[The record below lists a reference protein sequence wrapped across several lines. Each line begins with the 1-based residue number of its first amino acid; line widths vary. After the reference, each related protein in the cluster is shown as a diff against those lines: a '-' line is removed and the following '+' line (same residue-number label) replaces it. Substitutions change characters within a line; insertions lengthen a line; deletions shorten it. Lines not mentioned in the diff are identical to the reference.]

1 MRHSLFISNDN
12 CLIRDVSGNPV
23 DFRDNV
29 GVIKQEIPTIG
40 DDLVLRE
47 STICGSGCGLFA
59 NRVFEKGEIVTYYHG
74 AISKRVP
81 VKDLAP
87 LYKTHARR
95 INGYYV
101 MYGNFTENGELIN
114 LRGGDDTRQVDN
126 LGGGAFINAKSA
138 VESNCDWYIL
148 RSRHNESTY
157 DEREDPF
164 QIVILIYANRK
175 IDAQEEFFID
185 YGQDY
190 WMYDPSTSLGT
201 TEPVFITRDE
211 YYRPQQVTKRVLTR
225 ISPTLVH
232 QGK

>member
-1 MRHSLFISNDN
+1 MRRSLFISNDN
-12 CLIRDVSGNPV
+12 CLIRDVSGNRV

-29 GVIKQEIPTIG
+29 GVIKQEISTIG
-40 DDLVLRE
+40 NGLVLRE
-47 STICGSGCGLFA
+47 STICDSGCGLFA

-74 AISKRVP
+74 AISKRVH
-81 VKDLAP
+81 VKDLDP

-101 MYGNFTENGELIN
+101 MYGNFTENGELID
-114 LRGGDDTRQVDN
+114 LRGGNDTRQVDN

-138 VESNCDWYIL
+138 PESNCDWYIL
-148 RSRHNESTY
+148 RSRSNEAIY
-157 DEREDPF
+157 DEHEDPF
-164 QIVILIYANRK
+164 DIIILIYANRK
-175 IDAQEEFFID
+175 IDVSEEFFID

-190 WMYDPSTSLGT
+190 WTYDPSASPCT
-201 TEPVFITRDE
+201 TRPVFITRAE
-211 YYRPQQVTKRVLTR
+211 YYRPQHVTKRVPTR